1 MNPRPVIGL
10 VGQVCAGKS
19 TVAEAFRRRGVTV
32 YDADKAVRGIYT
44 QPEAIADVRD
54 RFGSGVLD
62 AKGNVD
68 RKALAAIVF
77 ADPAKLELLTS
88 QVIFPRT
95 GKAITDAIVHFKHS
109 TAPALLLDAP
119 TLFESGRNDVC
130 EKIVFVAAPLER
142 RNAWAAE
149 RGWDEGE
156 VERRESRLY
165 PEQAKRAKA
174 DAVIENT
181 GTIVDVDRQVQEI
194 LKLWGVGTAE
204 SSKA

>member
-1 MNPRPVIGL
+1 
-10 VGQVCAGKS
+10 
-19 TVAEAFRRRGVTV
+19 V

-44 QPEAIADVRD
+44 QPESIADVRE

-95 GKAITDAIVHFKHS
+95 GKAITDAIEHFKQS

-142 RNAWAAE
+142 RKAWAAE

-156 VERRESRLY
+156 VERRESRMY

-181 GTIVDVDRQVQEI
+181 GTIADVERQVQEI
-194 LKLWGVGTAE
+194 LKLWGVGQ
-204 SSKA
+204 